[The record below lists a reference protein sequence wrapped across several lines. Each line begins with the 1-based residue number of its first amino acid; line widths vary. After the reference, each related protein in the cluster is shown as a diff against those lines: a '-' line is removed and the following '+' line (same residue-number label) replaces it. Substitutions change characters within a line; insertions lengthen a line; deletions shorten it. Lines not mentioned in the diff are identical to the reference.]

1 MLYRFKAENKGTE
14 KTIMAEEQIDIEQ
27 LLRDGY
33 TIQIKPQGYSMY
45 PMFVPDRD
53 EAVIAPADGNK
64 LRRGQVVLYRRK
76 NRLLVLHRLWKVRPE
91 GLYMVGDNQT
101 EVEGPLHREQ
111 VLGILEAFVRK
122 GRRISV
128 RHPIYRFCSGLWL
141 WMRPMRHRIAVII
154 HFLKKMIRK

>member
-1 MLYRFKAENKGTE
+1 
-14 KTIMAEEQIDIEQ
+14 MAGAQIDIEQ
-27 LLRDGY
+27 LLREGN

-45 PMFVPDRD
+45 PMFVPGRD
-53 EAVIAPADGNK
+53 EAVIAPADTDR
-64 LRRGQVVLYRRK
+64 LRRGDVVLYRRE

-101 EVEGPLHREQ
+101 EVEGPLGREQ

-128 RHPIYRFCSGLWL
+128 RHPLYRICSGIWL
-141 WMRPMRHRIAVII
+141 LIRPMRHRIAVVV
-154 HFLKKMIRK
+154 HGMKKLIGK

>member
-53 EAVIAPADGNK
+53 
-64 LRRGQVVLYRRK
+64 
-76 NRLLVLHRLWKVRPE
+76 
-91 GLYMVGDNQT
+91 
-101 EVEGPLHREQ
+101 
-111 VLGILEAFVRK
+111 
-122 GRRISV
+122 
-128 RHPIYRFCSGLWL
+128 
-141 WMRPMRHRIAVII
+141 
-154 HFLKKMIRK
+154 